1 MGHIETNKTLKQ
13 RKQQIYHSKQTRYL
27 FPKATVQ
34 SNTSSF
40 SKNIGEADVSGRWYI
55 VYRYML

>member
-27 FPKATVQ
+27 FPNATVQ
-34 SNTSSF
+34 SNTSSI
-40 SKNIGEADVSGRWYI
+40 S
-55 VYRYML
+55 